1 MRKIASNL
9 AAHFAG
15 GATTLCH
22 CWKVIRQDG
31 TIMGFTDHDCDL
43 MVNGVTY
50 LANTGLDG
58 TKIDHALGLSVGGME
73 VNGALTA
80 DGLLADDLIN
90 GKYDNATIEYWLVN
104 WADVTQTLL
113 LDLGSVGQIKRGEYA
128 FMAEMR
134 GLAHLFDQETGR
146 IFQKTCSANFGDAK
160 CGVSLAGATYTASDT
175 ILTTDGATLLTT
187 SLAAYSSG
195 WFSNGK
201 LTFTSGAN
209 AGSTVT
215 IKSDTLANGVHT
227 IELWMPLA
235 APLAVGDALSVVAG
249 CDKTFD
255 TCRTQFANV
264 TNFRGFPHMP
274 GNDLVFSYVSSSD
287 TNLDGGSM
295 NIGES

>member
-1 MRKIASNL
+1 MRHIPSAL

-22 CWKVIRQDG
+22 CWKVIRRDG

-43 MVNGVTY
+43 VVNMVTY

-73 VNGALTA
+73 LSGALTA
-80 DGLLADDLIN
+80 DGLSADDLLN

-113 LDLGSVGQIKRGEYA
+113 LDLGSVGQVKRSEYG
-128 FMAEMR
+128 FVAEMR

-146 IFQKTCSANFGDAK
+146 IFQKSCSANLGDAK
-160 CGVSLAGATYTASDT
+160 CGVSLVRPTYTANDA

-187 SLAAYSSG
+187 SLAAYSDG
-195 WFSNGK
+195 WFSNGT
-201 LTFTSGAN
+201 LTFTSGVN
-209 AGSTVT
+209 EGSVVT

-227 IELWMPLA
+227 IELWVPLA
-235 APLAVGDALSVVAG
+235 APLSAGDAICVVAG
-249 CDKTFD
+249 CDKTFA
-255 TCRTQFANV
+255 TCRTRFANV

-274 GNDLVFSYVSSSD
+274 GNDLVFP
-287 TNLDGGSM
+287 M
-295 NIGES
+295 FHPAIPIWMAAA

>member
-1 MRKIASNL
+1 MRKIPSNL

-15 GATTLCH
+15 GTTTFCH
-22 CWKVIRQDG
+22 CWKVIRQEG
-31 TIMGFTDHDCDL
+31 AVMGFTDHDCDVL
-43 MVNGVTY
+43 VNGVIY

-58 TKIDHALGLSVGGME
+58 TKIDHALGVSIGGME
-73 VNGALTA
+73 INGALTA
-80 DGLLADDLIN
+80 DAISAEDLVN

-104 WADVTQTLL
+104 WADVTQLLL
-113 LDLGSVGQIKRGEYA
+113 LDIGSVGQVKRGEYA

-146 IFQKTCSANFGDAK
+146 IFQKSCSANLGDSK
-160 CGVSLAGATYTASDT
+160 CGVSLDGAAYTARDA

-187 SLAAYSSG
+187 GLTAFSSG

-209 AGSTVT
+209 AGSTIT

-227 IELWMPLA
+227 IELWVPLA
-235 APLAVGDALSVVAG
+235 APLSVGDRITVVAG

-255 TCRTQFANV
+255 TCRTQFSNV

-295 NIGES
+295 NIGAS

>member
-1 MRKIASNL
+1 MRQIQDTL

-31 TIMGFTDHDCDL
+31 TIMGFTDHDCDVV
-43 MVNGVTY
+43 VNTIPY

-58 TKIDHALGLSVGGME
+58 TKIEQSLGLSTGGME
-73 VNGALTA
+73 LNGALTA
-80 DGLLADDLIN
+80 DRLSADDLIN
-90 GKYDNATIEYWLVN
+90 GLYDNATIEYWLVN
-104 WADVTQTLL
+104 WADVTQKLL
-113 LDLGSVGQIKRGEYA
+113 LDLGSVGQVKRGEHA
-128 FMAEMR
+128 FVAEMR

-146 IFQKTCSANFGDAK
+146 IFQKCCSANLGDAK
-160 CGVSLAGATYTASDT
+160 CGVSLDGAAYTTSDH

-187 SLAAYSSG
+187 SLSAYADG

-201 LTFTSGAN
+201 LTFLSGAN
-209 AGSTVT
+209 AGSVVT
-215 IKSDTLANGVHT
+215 IKSDSLAHGVHSL
-227 IELWMPLA
+227 ELWVPLA
-235 APLAVGDALSVVAG
+235 APLAVGDAMTVVAG
-249 CDKTFD
+249 CDKTFE
-255 TCRTQFANV
+255 TCRTQFSNA

-295 NIGES
+295 NQ